1 MVPEA
6 KCPLSKK
13 RPITVPDSTTPGTEF
28 LTFIYPS
35 PDVYKRE

>member
-13 RPITVPDSTTPGTEF
+13 RPITVPDSVPGTEF
-28 LTFIYPS
+28 WTFIYPS
-35 PDVYKRE
+35 PDGYKRA